1 MVMNEVAG
9 RRRTIGIVAV
19 VAYIATIF
27 AANWSIQNLGVCS
40 GQGPCTIPV
49 WPGVLA
55 PSGVLWAGLAFTLRD
70 LVQDHLGRIA
80 TVVAIVIGAALSA
93 LISAGGTVPGGV
105 MPLALASGTAFLVSE
120 LADFAVYTPLR
131 ERNWLGAVAA
141 SNVVGFIADSA
152 LFLVLA
158 FGSLDF
164 LAGQIIGKGWMTL
177 LAVAVMWTVRR
188 QREQRT
194 PGAAEV
200 LPSS

>member
-1 MVMNEVAG
+1 MHH
-9 RRRTIGIVAV
+9 
-19 VAYIATIF
+19 
-27 AANWSIQNLGVCS
+27 S
-40 GQGPCTIPV
+40 
-49 WPGVLA
+49 
-55 PSGVLWAGLAFTLRD
+55 GLARRPGPFRRAVGRPGLTLRD

-131 ERNWLGAVAA
+131 ERNWLGAVAS
-141 SNVVGFIADSA
+141 SNVVGFVADSA